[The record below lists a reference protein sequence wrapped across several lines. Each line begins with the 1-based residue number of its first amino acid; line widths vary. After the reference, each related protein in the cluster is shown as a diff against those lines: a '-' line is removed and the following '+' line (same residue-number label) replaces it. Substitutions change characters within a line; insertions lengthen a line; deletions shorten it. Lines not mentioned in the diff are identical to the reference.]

1 MARLKASPLSVRNL
15 LIAGSMLIQSVLR
28 QVVGADFLETPEAAS
43 LLVATGLLGPV
54 LFLENPC
61 LIATR
66 SFFLIL

>member
-28 QVVGADFLETPEAAS
+28 QVVGADFFGTPEAAS
-43 LLVATGLLGPV
+43 LLAATGLLGLV